1 MSSPLGKLKPEIK
14 ARWQAKLESGEYPQ
28 DKHQLRSPRGFCCL
42 GVLGDLAV
50 EDGLASWDEN
60 VLVVKSTGQREPSS
74 FPVSLLEWAFGAVPD
89 QAVLEGRRTTNFPFE
104 ARGTTDFPFDLC
116 LTEQND
122 SAGLTF
128 PEISKLI
135 KEHF

>member
-1 MSSPLGKLKPEIK
+1 M
-14 ARWQAKLESGEYPQ
+14 
-28 DKHQLRSPRGFCCL
+28 

-60 VLVVKSTGQREPSS
+60 VLVVKSTGQREPNF

-89 QAVLEGRRTTNFPFE
+89 QAVLEEQGTTNFPFE
-104 ARGTTDFPFDLC
+104 ARGTTNFPFNALTC

-128 PEISKLI
+128 LRFPN
-135 KEHF
+135 